1 MDTLEVPGLLG
12 HVHINNFQ
20 HFKSRI
26 AWSGPGFWKAFGALR
41 RRFGVPSRRHPEIFT
56 VKPLMSMSAY
66 HWLVC
71 SLPHLGY
78 NLSNSLNSFTVI
90 IWYIFDPFCSYMCSK
105 FIYGSLIN
113 MFFFSGEV
121 QPAQPHP
128 ARMPRSWSRPWC
140 SKSPRSGSRRANCS
154 STRGSSRLQIR
165 RRKKTAAE
173 SAKGFWGSGVKD
185 IDGVWMDDLQE
196 PRFSSR
202 QLLGI
207 PVLGKMVWIH
217 GGICWKPDDW
227 ILWASWGMVSTGK
240 LNVPIELWGKWGK
253 TTELYSVGWRFCNVF
268 VFSWENAPRFSVG
281 QL

>member
-165 RRKKTAAE
+165 RRKKN
-173 SAKGFWGSGVKD
+173 GGGV
-185 IDGVWMDDLQE
+185 GE
-196 PRFSSR
+196 
-202 QLLGI
+202 G
-207 PVLGKMVWIH
+207 VLGQRRERHWWGLNGRSTRTALFFAATFGYSCSGKDGLNTWRNMLEAWWLDIVS
-217 GGICWKPDDW
+217 
-227 ILWASWGMVSTGK
+227 ILGDG
-240 LNVPIELWGKWGK
+240 EH
-253 TTELYSVGWRFCNVF
+253 R
-268 VFSWENAPRFSVG
+268 
-281 QL
+281 